1 MNAGELELTSQG
13 YIMAHLVYYTTV
25 PLRRSEPYIDF
36 LSLTNGKQKQKNG
49 VHCLYK
55 SRYKLDSGWD
65 DSGRYRGWKFFIVV
79 WDGATVIGSVSKTKT
94 RHNIVFVFFFSNL
107 G

>member
-1 MNAGELELTSQG
+1 MGNIPFTKNKHRRAR
-13 YIMAHLVYYTTV
+13 LVV
-25 PLRRSEPYIDF
+25 EVID
-36 LSLTNGKQKQKNG
+36 SGG
-49 VHCLYK
+49 
-55 SRYKLDSGWD
+55 SRYKVDSGW

-94 RHNIVFVFFFSNL
+94 RHNIAFVFFFSNP